1 MDRQTKT
8 KWTLSATAAMF
19 AFAFLWSCVQDTS
32 RTAFVP
38 IDPVTSPSRAIRS
51 TPPSLS
57 APAPVLT
64 KPPMLGPPEPNL
76 VILPPRISEPEIRV
90 RLTDEEDRPPVI
102 PSGKYRG
109 RIDILRMPTGKYVA
123 INALPLETYLQG
135 VVAKELLPRWS
146 PATFRAQA
154 IAARTFALFELSA
167 TGRSK
172 PWDVSDDQS
181 SQVYG
186 GIAGENAAARA
197 AVAETRGQVLT
208 ATVGGRSGIFCARY
222 SACIGGAS
230 QDPFEAWGDPSVPPL
245 AAHLTGN
252 VDANS
257 PRFNWDRD
265 FVATRADV
273 TRCVR
278 NWGSRN
284 NFPYLQSLG
293 DVVSVVIAQRN
304 SVTRRPTELLLTD
317 SAGKTATLRAE
328 EFRLALMNDP
338 IGKAPKPYSSNFEIR
353 AEGTNFI
360 LYDGHGFGHGI
371 GLSQWGA
378 QNLATKGYTHTQIL
392 AYFYPGAGLQQMW

>member
-1 MDRQTKT
+1 
-8 KWTLSATAAMF
+8 
-19 AFAFLWSCVQDTS
+19 
-32 RTAFVP
+32 
-38 IDPVTSPSRAIRS
+38 
-51 TPPSLS
+51 
-57 APAPVLT
+57 
-64 KPPMLGPPEPNL
+64 MLGPVEPNL
-76 VILPPRISEPEIRV
+76 VILPPRISEPVIRV

-102 PSGKYRG
+102 PAGKYRG
-109 RIDILRMPTGKYVA
+109 RIDILRTPSDKYVA
-123 INALPLETYLQG
+123 INSLPLETYLQG

-154 IAARTFALFELSA
+154 IAARTFALFELTA
-167 TGRSK
+167 IGRSK

-186 GIAGENAAARA
+186 GIAGENAAART

-208 ATVGGRSGIFCARY
+208 ATIDGKSGIFCARY

-230 QDPFEAWGDPSVPPL
+230 QDPFDAWGDPSVPPL
-245 AAHLTGN
+245 AAQLTGN

-278 NWGSRN
+278 NWGLRN
-284 NFPYLQSLG
+284 NYPYLESLG
-293 DVVSVVIAQRN
+293 EVVSVVISKRN
-304 SVTRRPTELLLTD
+304 TGTRRPTEMLLTD
-317 SAGKTATLRAE
+317 NAGRTAPLRAE

-338 IGKAPKPYSSNFEIR
+338 LAKAPRPYSSNFEIR
-353 AEGTNFI
+353 PEGDSFI
-360 LYDGHGFGHGI
+360 LYNGHGFGHGI